1 METKDGLTRDEARE
15 AIKILALRKDNVE
28 IISGGVGSVVVTL
41 FLAGLTVFFA
51 TTTIKFSNETY
62 PHLSNLFGLVS
73 NYLLMILFML
83 IISFIFLLILLSWSY
98 NIKKRANKLA
108 QKYNLEE
115 FYNAVLGKYK

>member
-15 AIKILALRKDNVE
+15 AIKILTLRKDNLD

-51 TTTIKFSNETY
+51 TITIKFSNETY
-62 PHLSNLFGLVS
+62 PHLSNLFGLASV
-73 NYLLMILFML
+73 YLLIILAML
-83 IISFIFLLILLSWSY
+83 ISSIIFLFILLCWSY

-115 FYNAVLGKYK
+115 FYNAILDK